1 MKTST
6 ILSSLLAVGLCF
18 AGTTVAHAQAKI
30 GIVDMNKVFSG
41 YYKTKDAENK
51 INDAREG
58 AKKELDERM
67 ESHKQLLDE
76 INTINK
82 EIDNPALSATAK
94 ADRNKKRDDKIAQV
108 RSLEQEIQDFKTSR
122 ERGLQEQAVR
132 MRNQIVEE
140 IMNIINARVKTDGF
154 DLVLDKSGQ
163 SLNGVNMVLHAND
176 KMEFSDDIITQLNK
190 NKPAADATAP
200 KPAAPAAAV
209 PTATPKK

>member
-1 MKTST
+1 MKPSS
-6 ILSSLLAVGLCF
+6 ILSSLFAVGLCF
-18 AGTTVAHAQAKI
+18 AGAGAAQAQTKI

-41 YYKTKDAENK
+41 YYKTKDAETK

-76 INTINK
+76 INTLNK
-82 EIDNPALSATAK
+82 DIDNAALSASAK

-108 RSLEQEIQDFKTSR
+108 RALEQEIQDFKTSR
-122 ERGLQEQAVR
+122 ERGLQEQRLR

-140 IMNIINARVKTDGF
+140 IMTVINARVKSDNF

-163 SLNGVNMVLHAND
+163 SLNGVNMVLHSND
-176 KMEFSDDIITQLNK
+176 KMDFSDDVVTALNK
-190 NKPAADATAP
+190 NRPAPDTAAHP
-200 KPAAPAAAV
+200 VPA
-209 PTATPKK
+209 ATPKK

>member
-6 ILSSLLAVGLCF
+6 FLSSFLAVSLCF
-18 AGTTVAHAQAKI
+18 AGVSAAHAQAKI
-30 GIVDMNKVFSG
+30 GVVDMNKVFSG

-76 INTINK
+76 INAINK
-82 EIDNPALSATAK
+82 EIDNPALSASAK

-140 IMNIINARVKTDGF
+140 IMTVINARVKTDGF

-163 SLNGVNMVLHAND
+163 SLNGVNMVLHSND
-176 KMEFSDDIITQLNK
+176 KMEFSDDVITALNK
-190 NKPAADATAP
+190 NKPAVEAATPAAAP
-200 KPAAPAAAV
+200 KPA
-209 PTATPKK
+209 PTATPKR